1 MDNETEKPE
10 TALPE
15 DLQIWRDEGRFE
27 EIDGHKLFVHASGT
41 AKKPGHGVLIT
52 HGFPGSSVDWKN
64 VVPRV
69 ALHTRVVVSDFL
81 GLGQSDK
88 PTDGTFETH
97 YSLFQKA
104 DRVVEIARREGL
116 EEVVLVI
123 HDMGQTVGAEIMARH
138 EEGKLP
144 FKIKHAIILNGSTL
158 VDMVQFVP
166 EQVAMLKAPDELTEG
181 MSPETLKQF
190 MAQDGLFSKEH
201 LPCQALLDVMVAQ
214 ICTKRGDRLLTRMN
228 RYQLERKANLQR
240 WRDGLT
246 KLSAPTS
253 VYWGEQD
260 INAKVEMAHKMKEL
274 NPDID
279 LHIWKDC
286 AHWPPIEVPE
296 RLAKAIIDRCCEGKG
311 GRNQ

>member
-1 MDNETEKPE
+1 MTD
-10 TALPE
+10 TAATVSRPE

-27 EIDGHKLFVHASGT
+27 EVDGHNMFVHASGA
-41 AKKPGHGVLIT
+41 AKSRGHGVLIT
-52 HGFPGSSVDWKN
+52 HGFPGSSIDWKN

-81 GLGQSDK
+81 GFGQSDK

-104 DRVVEIARREGL
+104 DRVIEIARREGL
-116 EEVVLVI
+116 KEVVLVI
-123 HDMGQTVGAEIMARH
+123 HDMGQTVGAEIMARQ

-158 VDMVQFVP
+158 VDMVHFVP
-166 EQVAMLKAPDELTEG
+166 EQVNMLKAPDKLTDRVP
-181 MSPETLKQF
+181 PETLIHF
-190 MAQDGLFSKEH
+190 MAQKGLFSEEH
-201 LPCQALLDVMVAQ
+201 APCQALLDVMVAQ
-214 ICTKRGDRLLTRMN
+214 IRAKEGDRLLTRLN
-228 RYQLERKANLQR
+228 RYQLERKENLER

-296 RLAKAIIDRCCEGKG
+296 RLAKAIVDRL
-311 GRNQ
+311 

>member
-1 MDNETEKPE
+1 MTKA
-10 TALPE
+10 TLE
-15 DLQIWRDEGRFE
+15 DLQIWIDEGRFE
-27 EIDGHKLFVHASGT
+27 NIDGHNIFVHASGT
-41 AKKPGHGVLIT
+41 PKRPGHGVLIT
-52 HGFPGSSVDWKN
+52 HGFPGSSIDWKH

-88 PTDGTFETH
+88 PTGGTFETY
-97 YSLFQKA
+97 YSLFTKA
-104 DRVVEIARREGL
+104 DQVIEIARREGL
-116 EEVVLVI
+116 KEIVLVI

-158 VDMVQFVP
+158 VDMVHFVP
-166 EQVAMLKAPDELTEG
+166 EQVAMLNAPDELTDRV
-181 MSPETLKQF
+181 PAATLAQF

-201 LPCQALLDVMVAQ
+201 APCQSLLDVMVAQ
-214 ICTKRGDRLLTRMN
+214 VRAKEGDRLITRLN
-228 RYQLERKANLQR
+228 RYQLERKANLER

-260 INAKVEMAHKMKEL
+260 VNAKVEMAHKMKEL

-279 LHIWKDC
+279 LHIWQDC

-296 RLAKAIIDRCCEGKG
+296 LLAKAIVDRL
-311 GRNQ
+311 

>member
-1 MDNETEKPE
+1 MTQ
-10 TALPE
+10 AIPE

-27 EIDGHKLFVHASGT
+27 EIDGHNIFVHASGT
-41 AKKPGHGVLIT
+41 AKSPGHGVLIT
-52 HGFPGSSVDWKN
+52 HGFPGSSIDWKN

-81 GLGQSDK
+81 GFGQSDK
-88 PTDGTFETH
+88 PTDGTFETY
-97 YSLFQKA
+97 YSLFTKA
-104 DRVVEIARREGL
+104 DQVIEIARREGL
-116 EEVVLVI
+116 KEVVLVI
-123 HDMGQTVGAEIMARH
+123 HDMGQSVGAEIMARH

-158 VDMVQFVP
+158 VDMVHFVP
-166 EQVAMLKAPDELTEG
+166 EQVAMLKAPDELTDRV
-181 MSPETLKQF
+181 PAATLKQF

-201 LPCQALLDVMVAQ
+201 APCQALLDVMVAQ
-214 ICTKRGDRLLTRMN
+214 VRAKEGDRLLTRLN
-228 RYQLERKANLQR
+228 RYQLERKENLQR

-296 RLAKAIIDRCCEGKG
+296 RLAKAIVERL
-311 GRNQ
+311 

>member
-1 MDNETEKPE
+1 MNSTDPTTPSI
-10 TALPE
+10 PE

-27 EIDGHKLFVHASGT
+27 EIDGQNLFVHASGT
-41 AKKPGHGVLIT
+41 PKSPGHGVLIT
-52 HGFPGSSVDWKN
+52 HGFPGSSIDWKH

-81 GLGQSDK
+81 GFGQSDK
-88 PTDGTFETH
+88 PTDGTFETY
-97 YSLFQKA
+97 YSLFQRA
-104 DRVVEIARREGL
+104 DRVIEVARREGL

-123 HDMGQTVGAEIMARH
+123 HDMGQSVGAEIMARH

-158 VDMVQFVP
+158 VDMVHFVP
-166 EQVAMLKAPDELTEG
+166 EQVAMLEAPDELTDRT
-181 MSPETLKQF
+181 PADTLKQF

-201 LPCQALLDVMVAQ
+201 APCQALLDVMVAQ
-214 ICTKRGDRLLTRMN
+214 VRAKEGDRLLTRMN
-228 RYQLERKANLQR
+228 RYQLERKENLER
-240 WRDGLT
+240 WRNGLT

-279 LHIWKDC
+279 LHIWKDA

-296 RLAKAIIDRCCEGKG
+296 RLAKAIVDRL
-311 GRNQ
+311 

>member
-1 MDNETEKPE
+1 MTKTNETDKPE
-10 TALPE
+10 TPLPE

-27 EIDGHKLFVHASGT
+27 EMDGHNIFVHAAGT
-41 AKKPGHGVLIT
+41 PKIPGHGVLIT
-52 HGFPGSSVDWKN
+52 HGFPGSSIDWKN

-97 YSLFQKA
+97 YSLFTKA
-104 DRVVEIARREGL
+104 DRVIEIARREGL
-116 EEVVLVI
+116 KEVVLVI

-158 VDMVQFVP
+158 VDMVHFVP
-166 EQVAMLKAPDELTEG
+166 EQVAMLEAPDELTDRV
-181 MSPETLKQF
+181 PAETIAQF

-201 LPCQALLDVMVAQ
+201 APCQALLDVMVAQ
-214 ICTKRGDRLLTRMN
+214 VRAKEGDRLLTRLN

-296 RLAKAIIDRCCEGKG
+296 RLAKAIIDRLG
-311 GRNQ
+311 

>member
-1 MDNETEKPE
+1 MTEVEQVPV
-10 TALPE
+10 
-15 DLQIWRDEGRFE
+15 DLKIWRDEGRFE
-27 EIDGHKLFVHASGT
+27 RVDGHNMFVHASGT
-41 AKKPGHGVLIT
+41 AKSRGHGVLIT
-52 HGFPGSSVDWKN
+52 HGFPGSSIDWKN

-81 GLGQSDK
+81 GFGQSDK

-104 DRVVEIARREGL
+104 DRIIEIARREGL
-116 EEVVLVI
+116 KEVVLVI
-123 HDMGQTVGAEIMARH
+123 HDMGQTVGAEIMARQ

-166 EQVAMLKAPDELTEG
+166 EQVKMLKAPDKLTDRVP
-181 MSPETLKQF
+181 PETLKQF
-190 MAQDGLFSKEH
+190 MAQKGLFSTEH
-201 LPCQALLDVMVAQ
+201 APCQALLDVMVAQ
-214 ICTKRGDRLLTRMN
+214 VRAKEGDRLLTRLN
-228 RYQLERKANLQR
+228 RYQLERNENLQR

-260 INAKVEMAHKMKEL
+260 INAKVEMAIRMEEL

-279 LHIWKDC
+279 LHLWKDC

-296 RLAKAIIDRCCEGKG
+296 RVAKAIVERL
-311 GRNQ
+311 

>member
-1 MDNETEKPE
+1 MTTSDQPE
-10 TALPE
+10 NSEIAIPE

-27 EIDGHKLFVHASGT
+27 EIDGHNIFVHASGT
-41 AKKPGHGVLIT
+41 SKSPSHGVLIT
-52 HGFPGSSVDWKN
+52 HGFPGSSIDWKN

-81 GLGQSDK
+81 GMGQSDK

-97 YSLFQKA
+97 YSLFKKA
-104 DRVVEIARREGL
+104 DQTIEIARREGL
-116 EEVVLVI
+116 KEVVLVI

-158 VDMVQFVP
+158 VDMVHFVP
-166 EQVAMLKAPDELTEG
+166 EQVAMLKAPDELTDRV
-181 MSPETLKQF
+181 PADTLKQF

-201 LPCQALLDVMVAQ
+201 APCQALLDVMVAQ
-214 ICTKRGDRLLTRMN
+214 VRAKEGDRLLTRLN

-253 VYWGEQD
+253 IYWGEQD

-279 LHIWKDC
+279 LHIWKDA

-296 RLAKAIIDRCCEGKG
+296 RLAKAIIDRL
-311 GRNQ
+311 

>member
-1 MDNETEKPE
+1 MTQ
-10 TALPE
+10 AIPE

-27 EIDGHKLFVHASGT
+27 EVGGHNIFVHASGIP
-41 AKKPGHGVLIT
+41 KRPGHGVLIT
-52 HGFPGSSVDWKN
+52 HGFPGSSIDWKN

-88 PTDGTFETH
+88 PMDGTFETH

-104 DRVVEIARREGL
+104 DRMIEIARREGL

-144 FKIKHAIILNGSTL
+144 FKIKQAIILNGSTL
-158 VDMVQFVP
+158 VDMVHFVP
-166 EQVAMLKAPDELTEG
+166 EQVAMLEAPDELTDRV
-181 MSPETLKQF
+181 PAETIAQF

-201 LPCQALLDVMVAQ
+201 APCQALLDVMVAQ
-214 ICTKRGDRLLTRMN
+214 VRAKEGDRLLTRMN
-228 RYQLERKANLQR
+228 RYQLERKDNLQR

-253 VYWGEQD
+253 IYWGEQD
-260 INAKVEMAHKMKEL
+260 INAKVEMAYKMKEL

-279 LHIWKDC
+279 LHVVKDC
-286 AHWPPIEVPE
+286 AHWPPIEIPE
-296 RLAKAIIDRCCEGKG
+296 RLAKAIVDRL
-311 GRNQ
+311 

>member
-1 MDNETEKPE
+1 MIDT
-10 TALPE
+10 TAVVSWPE

-27 EIDGHKLFVHASGT
+27 EVDGHNIFVHASGT
-41 AKKPGHGVLIT
+41 AKRPGHGVLLI
-52 HGFPGSSVDWKN
+52 HGFPGSSIDWKN

-97 YSLFQKA
+97 YSLFKKA
-104 DRVVEIARREGL
+104 DRMIEIACREGL
-116 EEVVLVI
+116 EDVVLVI

-158 VDMVQFVP
+158 VDMVHFVP
-166 EQVAMLKAPDELTEG
+166 EQVKMLEAPDELSKERV
-181 MSPETLKQF
+181 SPETLAQF

-201 LPCQALLDVMVAQ
+201 APCQALLDVMVAQ
-214 ICTKRGDRLLTRMN
+214 IRAKQGDRLITRMN

-260 INAKVEMAHKMKEL
+260 INAKVEMAHKMKEI

-296 RLAKAIIDRCCEGKG
+296 RLAKAIVDRL
-311 GRNQ
+311 

>member
-1 MDNETEKPE
+1 MTQTTTETM
-10 TALPE
+10 PE

-27 EIDGHKLFVHASGT
+27 EVDGHKLFVHASGT
-41 AKKPGHGVLIT
+41 AKSPGHGVLIT
-52 HGFPGSSVDWKN
+52 HGFPGSSIDWKN

-69 ALHTRVVVSDFL
+69 ALRTRVVVSDFL

-88 PTDGTFETH
+88 PTDGTFETY
-97 YSLFQKA
+97 YSLFTKA
-104 DRVVEIARREGL
+104 DQVIEIARREGL

-158 VDMVQFVP
+158 VDMVHFVP
-166 EQVAMLKAPDELTEG
+166 EQVAMLKAPDELTDRV
-181 MSPETLKQF
+181 PAETLAQF

-201 LPCQALLDVMVAQ
+201 APCQALLDVMVAQ
-214 ICTKRGDRLLTRMN
+214 VRAKEGDRLITRLN
-228 RYQLERKANLQR
+228 RYQIERKENLER
-240 WRDGLT
+240 WRNGLT

-296 RLAKAIIDRCCEGKG
+296 RLAKAIVDRL
-311 GRNQ
+311 

>member
-1 MDNETEKPE
+1 MTEVEQVPV
-10 TALPE
+10 
-15 DLQIWRDEGRFE
+15 DLKIWRDEGRFE
-27 EIDGHKLFVHASGT
+27 RVDGHNMFVHASGT
-41 AKKPGHGVLIT
+41 AKSRGHGVLIT
-52 HGFPGSSVDWKN
+52 HGFPGSSIDWKN

-81 GLGQSDK
+81 GFGQSDK

-104 DRVVEIARREGL
+104 DRIIEIARREGL
-116 EEVVLVI
+116 KEVVLVI
-123 HDMGQTVGAEIMARH
+123 HDMGQTVGAEIMARQ

-166 EQVAMLKAPDELTEG
+166 EQVKMLKAPDKLTDRVP
-181 MSPETLKQF
+181 PETLKQF
-190 MAQDGLFSKEH
+190 MAQKGLFSTEH
-201 LPCQALLDVMVAQ
+201 APCQALLDVMVAQ
-214 ICTKRGDRLLTRMN
+214 VRAKEGDRLLTRMN
-228 RYQLERKANLQR
+228 SYQLERKANLQR

-260 INAKVEMAHKMKEL
+260 INA
-274 NPDID
+274 
-279 LHIWKDC
+279 
-286 AHWPPIEVPE
+286 
-296 RLAKAIIDRCCEGKG
+296 
-311 GRNQ
+311 

>member
-1 MDNETEKPE
+1 MTD
-10 TALPE
+10 TAATISRPE

-27 EIDGHKLFVHASGT
+27 EVDGHNIFVHASGT
-41 AKKPGHGVLIT
+41 AKIPGHGVLLI
-52 HGFPGSSVDWKN
+52 HGFPGSSIDWKH
-64 VVPRV
+64 VIPRV

-104 DRVVEIARREGL
+104 DRMIEIARREGL
-116 EEVVLVI
+116 KEVVLVI

-158 VDMVQFVP
+158 VDMVHFVP
-166 EQVAMLKAPDELTEG
+166 EQVAMLEAPDELSKESL
-181 MSPETLKQF
+181 SPETMEHF

-201 LPCQALLDVMVAQ
+201 APCKALLDVMVAQ
-214 ICTKRGDRLLTRMN
+214 ICAKNGDRLLTRLN

-260 INAKVEMAHKMKEL
+260 INAKVEMAYKMKEL

-296 RLAKAIIDRCCEGKG
+296 RLAKAIVDRL
-311 GRNQ
+311 

>member
-1 MDNETEKPE
+1 M
-10 TALPE
+10 ARPE

-27 EIDGHKLFVHASGT
+27 EIDGHNLFVHASGT
-41 AKKPGHGVLIT
+41 HKNPGHGVLIT
-52 HGFPGSSVDWKN
+52 HGFPGSSIDWKN

-81 GLGQSDK
+81 GFGQSDK

-97 YSLFQKA
+97 YSLFQRA
-104 DRVVEIARREGL
+104 DRMIEIARREGL

-144 FKIKHAIILNGSTL
+144 FRIKHAIILNGSTL
-158 VDMVQFVP
+158 VDMVHFVP
-166 EQVAMLKAPDELTEG
+166 EQVKMLEAPDELSKERW
-181 MSPETLKQF
+181 SAETLAQF
-190 MAQDGLFSKEH
+190 MAQDGIFSKEH
-201 LPCQALLDVMVAQ
+201 APCQALLDVMVAQ
-214 ICTKRGDRLLTRMN
+214 VRAKEGDRLLTRMN

-260 INAKVEMAHKMKEL
+260 INAKVEMAYKMKEL

-296 RLAKAIIDRCCEGKG
+296 RLAKAIVERL
-311 GRNQ
+311 